1 MGISYQEVHAH
12 RLCHADNYPG
22 ASLIDLKLIYDP
34 KTLKIL
40 GAQVVGKEGVDKR
53 IDVISTAMRLGAT
66 IRNLACLELCYAPPY
81 STVKDPVNILGTI
94 AGNISEGVYKT
105 IPWDEI
111 EGIVADG
118 GFLLDVMPRKNLIKV
133 ISAVRLILS

>member
-1 MGISYQEVHAH
+1 MPVALALPRRPLLPVKPLSKIRSMSSGGI
-12 RLCHADNYPG
+12 P
-22 ASLIDLKLIYDP
+22 IDP

-40 GAQVVGKEGVDKR
+40 GAQAVGKEGVDKR

-118 GFLLDVMPRKNLIKV
+118 GFLLDVMPPEELIPV
-133 ISAVRLILS
+133 F